1 MRLDSIDILNFKN
14 IAEARLEFS
23 PRVNCL
29 LGLNGMG
36 KSNLLE
42 AIHFLSMAR
51 PIRYVPE
58 SALIRHGSD
67 MLMVKGTYTSDS
79 GALESVSCGIV
90 KGKGKTLRR
99 NDKEYQRISE
109 HIGKFPIVTVTPAD
123 SEIVTGSG
131 EVRRRLMDVVI
142 SQAEPSYLS
151 RLIRYNRGLESRN
164 KMLRAGVN
172 DRILYESVEAGMAGV
187 GYLELVVDKHAEIV
201 VEGALL
207 QLLVVV
213 LVIKIFKFAHAHVLA
228 VDCH

>member
-51 PIRYVPE
+51 PIRSVPE

-109 HIGKFPIVTVTPAD
+109 HIGKFPIVTVTPR
-123 SEIVTGSG
+123 SEEHTS
-131 EVRRRLMDVVI
+131 EL
-142 SQAEPSYLS
+142 QS
-151 RLIRYNRGLESRN
+151 RP
-164 KMLRAGVN
+164 
-172 DRILYESVEAGMAGV
+172 
-187 GYLELVVDKHAEIV
+187 
-201 VEGALL
+201 
-207 QLLVVV
+207 
-213 LVIKIFKFAHAHVLA
+213 
-228 VDCH
+228 